1 MVRVIMGVKGTG
13 KTKQMIELINSAV
26 HSENGNVVC
35 IERGPKLTYDIHYK
49 IRLVEAS
56 HYDIKSYDFLKGFI
70 SGLYAG
76 NYDITHVF
84 IDSLTKIVA
93 SEATDHAVEEF
104 LDWLNSFSEKNNIK
118 FTVTISADASLAT
131 DGVKNG
137 NIIAQ
142 GRRYAPAD
150 NEGVITMVRVI
161 MGVKGTGKT
170 KQMIELINSAV
181 HSENGNVV
189 CIERGPKLTY
199 DIHYK
204 IRLVEASHYDIKSYD
219 FLKGFISGLYA
230 GNYDITH
237 VFIDSLTKIVASE
250 ATDHAVEEFLDWLNS
265 FSEKNNIKFTVTI
278 SADASLA
285 TDGVK
290 KYF

>member
-93 SEATDHAVEEF
+93 SEATDHALMATTLPPALMARSTSSQVRTSKIAVIPS
-104 LDWLNSFSEKNNIK
+104 DSMRSSSASNRACSK
-118 FTVTISADASLAT
+118 ISTCSGTAS
-131 DGVKNG
+131 
-137 NIIAQ
+137 
-142 GRRYAPAD
+142 AP
-150 NEGVITMVRVI
+150 
-161 MGVKGTGKT
+161 
-170 KQMIELINSAV
+170 
-181 HSENGNVV
+181 
-189 CIERGPKLTY
+189 
-199 DIHYK
+199 
-204 IRLVEASHYDIKSYD
+204 
-219 FLKGFISGLYA
+219 
-230 GNYDITH
+230 
-237 VFIDSLTKIVASE
+237 
-250 ATDHAVEEFLDWLNS
+250 
-265 FSEKNNIKFTVTI
+265 
-278 SADASLA
+278 
-285 TDGVK
+285 
-290 KYF
+290 